1 MSKEAIKK
9 FQEEAKS
16 NKDLQDKIIEAGSDL
31 DQIVS
36 IAGNAGF
43 DFTKEELVQLSEE
56 AKSQLSDDDLDKVA
70 GGSGKATAVTVTGCA
85 VTVCVGVI

>member
-16 NKDLQDKIIEAGSDL
+16 NKDLQEQIVEAGSDV
-31 DQIVS
+31 DKIVS
-36 IAGNAGF
+36 IANNAGF
-43 DFTKEELVQLSEE
+43 SFTKEELLQFSEE

-70 GGSGKATAVTVTGCA
+70 GGSGATVTVTAVA